1 MAIGYLLGA
10 IVLARAGTRWPSG
23 RVLLIGITM
32 DGLTYVP
39 VAFAPNYPV
48 ALALIV
54 LHGAF
59 IPFIVVSRTAI
70 LQRAVPRERAG
81 RAFALV
87 HLTVAGMTALSAL
100 LAGAIGDAFGP
111 RNLFLGAGVFGT
123 LCGVLGYLL
132 LPRLRSV

>member
-1 MAIGYLLGA
+1 
-10 IVLARAGTRWPSG
+10 
-23 RVLLIGITM
+23 M

-39 VAFAPNYPV
+39 VAFAPNYPI

-87 HLTVAGMTALSAL
+87 HLTVAGMAALSAL

-111 RNLFLGAGVFGT
+111 RNLFLRRG
-123 LCGVLGYLL
+123 
-132 LPRLRSV
+132 RLRDALRSPGVPAPATPALGLSAAQWRVLPIRTSVSFPS